1 MIDFELSEKQAEL
14 RERVSD
20 FIRQKIIPIEEEV
33 GQSQVDDA
41 LRVRL
46 NGLAK
51 EAGLFA
57 PHVPEQ
63 FGGMGLNHIDMS
75 LVFEEAGYSLLGPIA
90 LHCAAPD
97 EGNMNM
103 LSKVAND
110 AQKERFLV
118 PLARGDIRSCFA
130 MTEPHPGAGSDPSLL
145 ATTARKDGSDY
156 IINGTKWLITGAEGT
171 GFYII
176 MARPEDDEKG
186 RQATMFLADA
196 SAQGIRVERQ
206 IPTTDRTFTGG
217 HGVVTFE
224 NLRVPETDILG
235 AFGKG
240 FQYAQVRLAPARL
253 THCMRWLG
261 AAKRTHDIAIQYAK
275 ERTAFSKKL
284 IDHEGVGFLLADN
297 EIDLHQ
303 CRLAIWHTAWIL
315 DQGAEAGQASS
326 MTKVF
331 CSERLDRIAD
341 RSQQV
346 LGGLGVTHDTA
357 VAQIATEIRAFRIYD
372 GASEVHRWSLAKA
385 IARR

>member
-1 MIDFELSEKQAEL
+1 MIDFELSAEQTDL
-14 RERVSD
+14 KESVSR
-20 FIRQKIIPIEEEV
+20 FIRETILPIEAEV
-33 GQSQVDDA
+33 GQSQVDDT

-46 NGLAK
+46 NGLAR
-51 EAGLFA
+51 EAALFA
-57 PHVPEQ
+57 PHVPEA
-63 FGGMGLNHIDMS
+63 FGGMGLSHIDMS
-75 LVFEEAGYSLLGPIA
+75 LAFEEAGYSLLGPIA

-103 LSKVAND
+103 LAKVANE
-110 AQKERFLV
+110 AQGEKFLR
-118 PLARGDIRSCFA
+118 PLARGDVRSCFA
-130 MTEPHPGAGSDPSLL
+130 MTEPQPGAGSDPSLMV
-145 ATTARKDGSDY
+145 TTARKDGNDY

-171 GFYII
+171 GFFII
-176 MARPEDDEKG
+176 MARPENDEKG

-196 SAQGIRVERQ
+196 SSPGIHIERQ

-217 HGVVTFE
+217 HGVVAFK

-235 AFGKG
+235 EFGKG

-261 AAKRTHDIAIQYAK
+261 AAKRTHDIAVQYAK

-303 CRLAIWHTAWIL
+303 CRLAIWHTAWLL

-331 CSERLDRIAD
+331 CSERLDRVAD

-346 LGGLGVTHDTA
+346 LGGLGVTHDTV

-372 GASEVHRWSLAKA
+372 GPSEVHRWSLAKA